1 MFNSRIAI
9 DHDMIHIAV
18 IRMFFKRKI
27 YNKFLA
33 WKAETDGTNALLV
46 EGARRIGKSTVVE
59 EFAKNEYRSYIL
71 IEFAKESA
79 DVKSYFHLYLNDLDT
94 FYMFLSVNYGVQL
107 YPRESIIIF
116 DEVQLFPKARE
127 SIKYLV
133 AEGRYDFIETGS
145 LISIKENVKDIVI
158 PSEERHVKMY
168 PLDFEEFCWALG
180 EQPLIPYIRDCF
192 EKSAA

>member
-1 MFNSRIAI
+1 MRVLSEYVELFNSRIAI

-79 DVKSYFHLYLNDLDT
+79 DVKSYFHLYWPGVK
-94 FYMFLSVNYGVQL
+94 FCVSVFRQSQEW
-107 YPRESIIIF
+107 RW
-116 DEVQLFPKARE
+116 KA
-127 SIKYLV
+127 
-133 AEGRYDFIETGS
+133 GRI
-145 LISIKENVKDIVI
+145 L
-158 PSEERHVKMY
+158 
-168 PLDFEEFCWALG
+168 A
-180 EQPLIPYIRDCF
+180 
-192 EKSAA
+192 